1 MKILSR
7 DPESKEEPM
16 NVYQCKIC
24 RDPYVGNT
32 KPSNCPFCGAPAKYI
47 ILAENWVEPEV
58 RELTDV
64 SRKHLETS
72 LKLET
77 ENVQFYRCA
86 MNAAE
91 DPMAKA
97 MFKALS
103 RIEAE
108 HASTICKLLDRPK
121 VTFEDDPTSCSATS
135 REEHLEEAL
144 RREESAVRFYTAA
157 ADSATEEVVKEFFTA
172 LVEIEDDHISLS
184 NLGLGIT

>member
-1 MKILSR
+1 
-7 DPESKEEPM
+7 M

-58 RELTDV
+58 PELTDV
-64 SRKHLETS
+64 SRKHLEAS

-77 ENVQFYRCA
+77 DNVQFYRCA
-86 MNAAE
+86 MNAAK
-91 DPMAKA
+91 DPMARA

-108 HASTICKLLDRPK
+108 HASVICKLLDRPK
-121 VTFEDDPTSCSATS
+121 VAFEDDPSSCTATS
-135 REEHLEEAL
+135 SEEHLEEAL
-144 RREESAVRFYTAA
+144 RREEGAVRFYTAA
-157 ADSATEEVVKEFFTA
+157 ADSATEEVVKEFFMA
-172 LVEIEDDHISLS
+172 LVEIEADHISLS